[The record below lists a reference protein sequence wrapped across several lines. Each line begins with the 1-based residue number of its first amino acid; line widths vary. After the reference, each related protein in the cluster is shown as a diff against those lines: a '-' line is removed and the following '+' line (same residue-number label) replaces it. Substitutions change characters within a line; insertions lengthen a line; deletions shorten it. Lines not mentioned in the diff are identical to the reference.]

1 MWLQLIA
8 REWSLRLGGLRK
20 MIKNKAEPITTLV
33 NEFLDSAGLTDSFL
47 GQIAKGLITKTL
59 SKYVMANKTENLAKT
74 SLGYEFNK
82 LSKKWRKRILMD
94 LSKLQIS
101 ENERKFLLA
110 LFLASIIPYAISA
123 EQTENNL
130 VEE

>member
-1 MWLQLIA
+1 MT
-8 REWSLRLGGLRK
+8 EE
-20 MIKNKAEPITTLV
+20 KAEPITTLV
-33 NEFLDSAGLTDSFL
+33 NEFFDSAGLTDSFL

-59 SKYVMANKTENLAKT
+59 SKYVKANNTENLAKT
-74 SLGYEFNK
+74 RLGYEFDK
-82 LSKKWRKRILMD
+82 LSKKWRKRILLD

-101 ENERKFLLA
+101 ENERKILLA
-110 LFLASIIPYAISA
+110 LFLASIVPYAISA

>member
-1 MWLQLIA
+1 
-8 REWSLRLGGLRK
+8 

-59 SKYVMANKTENLAKT
+59 LKYLEANKTENFAKT